1 MVKDGNLLL
10 IRHLIK
16 IFVILKSREFIINS
30 EVRLLAETLSGV
42 NGEIIRWAREFYN
55 MAPDEAAKAIGV
67 DVSRYM
73 NWEDGT
79 EYPTYAMLKK
89 ISAVFRKPSAVFFFP
104 EPPLLPPIKGDL
116 RTLPNEIV
124 NSFSKNVII
133 QFEKAKV
140 YQLSLE
146 ELYGSKDSI
155 IAQRDSFP
163 KDIEQLCSFFR
174 TQLEFPISAQ
184 KARKSTKVVF
194 EIYREKF
201 YALGIYV
208 FKAAFKDNSVSGI
221 CLNDDHYP
229 VIVINN
235 AMSFARQI
243 FTLFHELY
251 HLISD
256 TSGAEIVRDDYYVVL
271 DNRQTEI
278 ERACDTF
285 ANAFLVPMDDFKQEL
300 KKKPLNQ
307 DRIEELSSLYS
318 VSKEAIMYK
327 LYKMGKI
334 TPSEYQD
341 LKEVFYGDAIR
352 NGEKRKENGRGGN
365 HYYTQLNYLG
375 RLYAGDVFKEYF
387 SGRIDSV
394 HASEMLQCKVDH
406 LLRLESAY
414 FRGMSR

>member
-1 MVKDGNLLL
+1 M
-10 IRHLIK
+10 
-16 IFVILKSREFIINS
+16 
-30 EVRLLAETLSGV
+30 AETLSGV
-42 NGEIIRWAREFYN
+42 NGDIIRWAREFYN
-55 MAPDEAAKAIGV
+55 MSPDESAKAIGV
-67 DVSRYM
+67 DISRYM
-73 NWEDGT
+73 NWENGT
-79 EYPTYAMLKK
+79 EYPTYAMLRK

-104 EPPLLPPIKGDL
+104 EPPQLPPIKGDL

-146 ELYGSKDSI
+146 ELYGSRESI
-155 IAQRDSFP
+155 IAQRGSFP

-184 KARKSTKVVF
+184 KARRSTKVVF
-194 EIYREKF
+194 EIFREKF

-208 FKAAFKDNSVSGI
+208 FKDAFRDDSISGI
-221 CLNDDHYP
+221 CINDDHYP
-229 VIVINN
+229 VIIINN
-235 AMSFARQI
+235 SMSFARQI

-256 TSGAEIVRDDYYVVL
+256 TSGAEIIRNDYYVAL
-271 DNRQTEI
+271 DDRQTEV

-300 KKKPLNQ
+300 NKKPFNEA
-307 DRIEELSSLYS
+307 RIEELSTLYS

-334 TPSEYQD
+334 SSAEYND
-341 LKEVFYGDAIR
+341 LEELFYGDAIR
-352 NGEKRKENGRGGN
+352 NGEKGNKHSRGGN
-365 HYYTQLNYLG
+365 HYYTQLTYLG
-375 RLYAGDVFKEYF
+375 QRYTGDVFREYF
-387 SGRIDSV
+387 SGRIDGV

-406 LLRLESAY
+406 LPSLESVY